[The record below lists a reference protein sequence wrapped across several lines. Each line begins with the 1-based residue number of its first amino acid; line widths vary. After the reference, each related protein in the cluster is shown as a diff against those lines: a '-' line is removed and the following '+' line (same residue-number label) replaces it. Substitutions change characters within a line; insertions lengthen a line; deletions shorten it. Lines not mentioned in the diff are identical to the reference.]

1 MKLNLD
7 YSGDPRWEQMSETH
21 KKSLPIPNLFI
32 SLLYQ
37 YQNEIPNLSDINF
50 AIETGTHDARTSI
63 FLAEHFDVAFTVEL
77 FPDRNPYDG
86 RSYRELYQELGQKYE
101 NLTFLFGTSEDTLKS
116 ILEELPDERFF
127 ILLDAHSM
135 LDGPLTE
142 ELKSIKSASNRNDH
156 VMLIDDCRDLG
167 QGNFPTLSEF
177 ETLLRD
183 INPNYNIINTKEG
196 NHIYL
201 IY

>member
-7 YSGDPRWEQMSETH
+7 YYGDPRWEQMSETH

-86 RSYRELYQELGQKYE
+86 RSYRELYQEIGQKYE

-116 ILEELPDERFF
+116 VLEELPDERFF

>member
-101 NLTFLFGTSEDTLKS
+101 NLTFLFGTSEETLKS
-116 ILEELPDERFF
+116 VLEELPDERFF

-167 QGNFPTLSEF
+167 QGNFPTLTEF